1 VTTLLQYTPEILENT
16 CDPDVFSTHNIDDYS
31 RTDSWVEGA
40 WFNHDG
46 RQSIVFA
53 GTKCIYES
61 HYGADGCP
69 GSSNGLCNENS
80 GWVCGDDDDVGPPYR
95 VRFWF
100 YDPDDIAQVAL
111 GNLDAWDPQPYATF
125 DFTPYIYDPTECN
138 NSFTGMAYDPERGR
152 IYISEQ
158 SDITQPGGAQSVC
171 PLIHVFD
178 INVQPEYLLSLTLQ
192 APTYMV
198 QGDSAQFVL
207 DWDFQDTA
215 DCTFAASDSV
225 VTRISVLALTT
236 AGTETEIAFKTG
248 PGADTKP
255 PKAITYAFPELGDWD
270 GTVMLRGRVMYTSP
284 AACADTV
291 YTAYRGCY
299 VQLPE

>member
-1 VTTLLQYTPEILENT
+1 
-16 CDPDVFSTHNIDDYS
+16 
-31 RTDSWVEGA
+31 
-40 WFNHDG
+40 
-46 RQSIVFA
+46 
-53 GTKCIYES
+53 
-61 HYGADGCP
+61 
-69 GSSNGLCNENS
+69 
-80 GWVCGDDDDVGPPYR
+80 
-95 VRFWF
+95 
-100 YDPDDIAQVAL
+100 
-111 GNLDAWDPQPYATF
+111 
-125 DFTPYIYDPTECN
+125 
-138 NSFTGMAYDPERGR
+138 
-152 IYISEQ
+152 
-158 SDITQPGGAQSVC
+158 
-171 PLIHVFD
+171 
-178 INVQPEYLLSLTLQ
+178 
-192 APTYMV
+192 MV

-270 GTVMLRGRVMYTSP
+270 GTVMLRGRVMFTEPS
-284 AACADTV
+284 ACADTV